1 MFNPKSD
8 YALNKGDETSI
19 VYQDANGA
27 ITRLTVND
35 FASAAEFQRW
45 KDWMD
50 MEHHIEEKQDHIYRN
65 HTVCFQGYED
75 PTHSVAD
82 EAAAWGNRKLARDRS
97 MHIGICFCRC
107 DLF

>member
-50 MEHHIEEKQDHIYRN
+50 RSEERRVGKE
-65 HTVCFQGYED
+65 CG
-75 PTHSVAD
+75 
-82 EAAAWGNRKLARDRS
+82 G
-97 MHIGICFCRC
+97 
-107 DLF
+107 